1 MGRRPKQTFSQRTHK
16 DGHQAQEKMLNIT
29 NYQRN
34 ANQKNNEILPH
45 TSQET
50 SLKCLQTINTGEG
63 VQKREPS
70 YTVGGN
76 INRYS
81 QYGEQYRGSLKK

>member
-1 MGRRPKQTFSQRTHK
+1 
-16 DGHQAQEKMLNIT
+16 MLSIS
-29 NYQRN
+29 NYERN
-34 ANQKNNEILPH
+34 ASQKNNEILPH
-45 TSQET
+45 TSQQT
-50 SLKCLQTINTGEG
+50 SSKYLQTINTGEG

-81 QYGEQYRGSLKK
+81 QYREQYGGSLKK